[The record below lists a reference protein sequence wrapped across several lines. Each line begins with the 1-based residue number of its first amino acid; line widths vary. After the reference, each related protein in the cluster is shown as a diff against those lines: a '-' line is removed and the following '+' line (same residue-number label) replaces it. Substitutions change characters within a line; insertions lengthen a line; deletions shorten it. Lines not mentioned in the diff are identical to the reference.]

1 MYSVQ
6 FKMFTI
12 IPFFLV
18 PMAILEALSV
28 CLLILF
34 ISKWCNF
41 CYYFLAEGKSLANK
55 KQTVLDLCF
64 VQGVFVLPQ
73 PLFYIVVEFVK
84 LFGEM
89 GATLYYPNP
98 WEIVV

>member
-1 MYSVQ
+1 
-6 FKMFTI
+6 
-12 IPFFLV
+12 
-18 PMAILEALSV
+18 MAILEALSV
-28 CLLILF
+28 CLL
-34 ISKWCNF
+34 
-41 CYYFLAEGKSLANK
+41 YFLSYYSQAGGKSLTNI
-55 KQTVLDLCF
+55 KQTVLNLCY